1 MHQHIT
7 LSLNR
12 IIAGI
17 KNWLASR
24 KLFKNHLINQRKN
37 HAQGYIVYMSE
48 VGVKF
53 SFVMYKLGSQ
63 NPCLGSHSFLL
74 KN

>member
-1 MHQHIT
+1 MSTSLLIFYKEIAQNERNHPFISRAVKMHQHIT

-17 KNWLASR
+17 KKWLASR

-37 HAQGYIVYMSE
+37 HAQDYIVMCQ
-48 VGVKF
+48 K
-53 SFVMYKLGSQ
+53 
-63 NPCLGSHSFLL
+63 
-74 KN
+74 